1 MLTPVSL
8 GFDCELLEELVLLP
22 MIVAMDLEDD
32 CDDDGLVTVDPVL
45 TERELEREAVEDGF
59 ASLCFEDACDEDGVD
74 TVELA
79 LVANELDREGAEEG
93 LTLVELLVTGGA
105 MEVVVC
111 PGTAP
116 DVVLITG
123 TEDVDD
129 AGASKGYFLPPTS
142 IPWPL
147 GKAMCCKP

>member
-1 MLTPVSL
+1 MLTPVLL
-8 GFDCELLEELVLLP
+8 GFDCEPLEELVTT
-22 MIVAMDLEDD
+22 VAMDFEDG

-45 TERELEREAVEDGF
+45 TGRELEPRAVEDVF
-59 ASLCFEDACDEDGVD
+59 VSLGFEDACDEDGLD
-74 TVELA
+74 TVVELA
-79 LVANELDREGAEEG
+79 LVANELDREGSEEG
-93 LTLVELLVTGGA
+93 LTLVELLVTRGA
-105 MEVVVC
+105 TEVVVC

-116 DVVLITG
+116 DVVLIAG